1 MNKIVELLINVD
13 ELEFDNMG
21 VDIMSLVDKPA
32 IGVNWQAFA
41 EESFVMPEGGE
52 EHDPFMSRCISVVV
66 GEGYPSDQ
74 AAAICHSYWEEVHG
88 PTEMEECTDCFDL
101 EDACWPGWEA
111 IGTKQKNGRTV
122 PNCVPVENREQFEA
136 INDYPQAVKENAARG
151 IRLNEKIDNKCAT
164 QVGKVRAQQLA
175 NGENISEDTVMRM
188 YSYLSR
194 AKEYYNPDDTEAC
207 GTISYLL
214 WGGEEALNWS
224 ERKLKQLEEL
234 RVLALAADD
243 KFGEEYDPETAVIID
258 GTKNEFESIG
268 DYLKG
273 VRALDILGKRDTSKR
288 GQTKYRYAG
297 PPAER
302 NFCRAM
308 QRLRKIYT
316 REEIDEMDRINTG
329 FRHNGQPYS
338 IFDFKG
344 GVNCKHYWEELEV
357 FKNNNN
363 ETVMISR
370 GPVRGRPGQS
380 ANASNN
386 YWRYPGAF
394 AFSQDDEQIVVG
406 PAMIPNILI
415 PRRDAM
421 GNIFHVFFSKETIKD
436 IAERFMKE
444 QKLHNTDVNH
454 NDEVVQEN
462 TLLESWLVEDP
473 KRDKSSLYGFD
484 VPAGTWMTSY
494 KINNSETWK
503 KIKDG
508 ELNGFSIAGNF
519 LEKAIKN

>member
-21 VDIMSLVDKPA
+21 VDIMSLVDRPA
-32 IGVNWQAFA
+32 IGINWQAFA
-41 EESFVMPEGGE
+41 EQQFVEPNAGESE
-52 EHDPFMSRCISVVV
+52 EDFIGRCIPVLTE
-66 GEGYPSDQ
+66 EGYESDQ
-74 AAAICHSYWEEVHG
+74 AAAICYSYWEG
-88 PTEMEECTDCFDL
+88 QKQEMSQDEIRDAIL
-101 EDACWPGWEA
+101 E
-111 IGTKQKNGRTV
+111 
-122 PNCVPVENREQFEA
+122 
-136 INDYPQAVKENAARG
+136 
-151 IRLNEKIDNKCAT
+151 
-164 QVGKVRAQQLA
+164 
-175 NGENISEDTVMRM
+175 
-188 YSYLSR
+188 
-194 AKEYYNPDDTEAC
+194 
-207 GTISYLL
+207 
-214 WGGEEALNWS
+214 
-224 ERKLKQLEEL
+224 
-234 RVLALAADD
+234 LAASDE
-243 KFGEEYDPETAVIID
+243 FGEEYDPETVVIID
-258 GTKNEFESIG
+258 GTKKEFEDIG

-273 VRALDILGKRDTSKR
+273 IRALDILGKRDLTKKAE
-288 GQTKYRYAG
+288 TKYRYAG

-302 NFCRAM
+302 NFCKAM

-316 REEIDEMDRINTG
+316 REEIDEMEDRAINSQFG
-329 FRHNGQPYS
+329 HNKQAYS

-370 GPVRGRPGQS
+370 GPARGRAGQD

-386 YWRYPGAF
+386 YWRYPGSF
-394 AFSQDDEQIVVG
+394 AFSEDDQRIVIG
-406 PAMIPNILI
+406 PAMVPQILI

-421 GNIFHVFFSKETIKD
+421 GNLFHVFFSQETIRE
-436 IAERFMKE
+436 IAEKFMKE

-473 KRDKSSLYGFD
+473 KKDKSSLYGFD
-484 VPAGTWMTSY
+484 VPKGTWMTSY

>member
-1 MNKIVELLINVD
+1 MNKIVELLINID

-41 EESFVMPEGGE
+41 EEDFVMPESGE
-52 EHDPFMSRCISVVV
+52 EHDPFMSRCISVVT

-88 PTEMEECTDCFDL
+88 PTAMEDES
-101 EDACWPGWEA
+101 
-111 IGTKQKNGRTV
+111 
-122 PNCVPVENREQFEA
+122 
-136 INDYPQAVKENAARG
+136 
-151 IRLNEKIDNKCAT
+151 
-164 QVGKVRAQQLA
+164 A
-175 NGENISEDTVMRM
+175 NIHDEI
-188 YSYLSR
+188 
-194 AKEYYNPDDTEAC
+194 
-207 GTISYLL
+207 
-214 WGGEEALNWS
+214 
-224 ERKLKQLEEL
+224 LKMASSDE
-234 RVLALAADD
+234 
-243 KFGEEYDPETAVIID
+243 FGEEYDPETVVIID
-258 GTKNEFESIG
+258 GTKNEFEDIG

-273 VRALDILGKRDTSKR
+273 VRALDILGKRDLTR
-288 GQTKYRYAG
+288 QAETKYRYAG

-302 NFCRAM
+302 NFCKAM

-316 REEIDEMDRINTG
+316 REEIDEMDSRINTG

-344 GVNCKHYWEELEV
+344 GVNCKHFWEELEV
-357 FKNNNN
+357 FKDGR
-363 ETVMISR
+363 ETVMISKGPAR
-370 GPVRGRPGQS
+370 GNAGRIAS
-380 ANASNN
+380 ASNN

-394 AFSQDDEQIVVG
+394 AFSEDDQQIVVG

-421 GNIFHVFFSKETIKD
+421 GNLFHVFFSKDTIKE

-484 VPAGTWMTSY
+484 VPKGTWMTSY